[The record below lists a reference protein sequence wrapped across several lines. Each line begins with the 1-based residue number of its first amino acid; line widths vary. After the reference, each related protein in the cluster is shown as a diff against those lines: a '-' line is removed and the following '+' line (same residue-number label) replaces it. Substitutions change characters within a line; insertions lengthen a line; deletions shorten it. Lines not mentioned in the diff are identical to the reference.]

1 MAQGSKNINRF
12 FKDLFTKK
20 TQKEIVNDLKSD
32 YSEYKSINQGYSYEA
47 MISRIDNLE
56 LPPNKKKNILDKVS
70 IENRETYSSNIENY
84 IGTVKVPIGIAGPL
98 RVKGLFANGDYTIP
112 LATTEAA
119 LVASYNRGA
128 NVITKSGGC
137 RSLLVSEG
145 VSRAPGFVFGNIV
158 DAGQFSVWINS
169 KIELFQDIV
178 KENSRYCKLHEMKIN
193 LEGNHIYVI
202 FEYFTGDASG
212 QNMVTIATERIC
224 KYILENSPIEI
235 EQYFVE
241 ANMSGDKKASFQS
254 FLSVRGK
261 KVSSEII
268 IPSELITTMLS
279 TTAEKMFE
287 YWKISSVGSS
297 LIGTIGMQGHYS
309 NGIAA
314 LYLATGQD
322 VACVS
327 ESSIGL
333 TRLDLISNGDLY
345 IAVTLPNLMVGTV
358 GGGTGLPSQN
368 ACLNILGMAGENK
381 ARAFAEI
388 SASLC
393 LAGEI
398 SIIAALSSGNFTK
411 AHELLARLRKRK

>member
-1 MAQGSKNINRF
+1 
-12 FKDLFTKK
+12 
-20 TQKEIVNDLKSD
+20 
-32 YSEYKSINQGYSYEA
+32 
-47 MISRIDNLE
+47 
-56 LPPNKKKNILDKVS
+56 
-70 IENRETYSSNIENY
+70 
-84 IGTVKVPIGIAGPL
+84 
-98 RVKGLFANGDYTIP
+98 
-112 LATTEAA
+112 
-119 LVASYNRGA
+119 
-128 NVITKSGGC
+128 
-137 RSLLVSEG
+137 
-145 VSRAPGFVFGNIV
+145 
-158 DAGQFSVWINS
+158 
-169 KIELFQDIV
+169 
-178 KENSRYCKLHEMKIN
+178 
-193 LEGNHIYVI
+193 
-202 FEYFTGDASG
+202 
-212 QNMVTIATERIC
+212 
-224 KYILENSPIEI
+224 
-235 EQYFVE
+235 
-241 ANMSGDKKASFQS
+241 
-254 FLSVRGK
+254 
-261 KVSSEII
+261 
-268 IPSELITTMLS
+268 
-279 TTAEKMFE
+279 MFE